1 MRKNNELKR
10 DIEYV
15 PFFYEQVWLEVQIL
29 IPLLAVWA
37 EGANNECV
45 SNTSTDFCNYGYP

>member
-29 IPLLAVWA
+29 IPLLAVLMRS
-37 EGANNECV
+37 AN
-45 SNTSTDFCNYGYP
+45 TDIVISSLG